1 MITKTLRTVGAS
13 FALLLLTNAMVQA
26 DTDDV
31 VRGQKAWLL
40 NCGRCHQLDVNSVGP
55 MHRGVVGR
63 HAGSAEGFAYS
74 EALRESDVIWTPA
87 NLNRWLTDPEQFIPG
102 QAMGFSVENA
112 QVRQDIIAYLA
123 TQKAP

>member
-1 MITKTLRTVGAS
+1 MITNHLGTVGAS
-13 FALLLLTNAMVQA
+13 FVLLLMTSAIVQA
-26 DTDDV
+26 DPGDV

-40 NCGRCHQLDVNSVGP
+40 NCSRCHQLDVNSVGP

-63 HAGSAEGFAYS
+63 HAGSADGFAYS
-74 EALRESDVIWTPA
+74 EALRASDVTWTPA
-87 NLNRWLTDPEQFIPG
+87 NLNRWLTEPEQFIPG

-112 QVRQDIIAYLA
+112 QVREDIIAYLS

>member
-26 DTDDV
+26 DTGDV

-40 NCGRCHQLDVNSVGP
+40 NCSRCHQLDVNSVGP

-63 HAGSAEGFAYS
+63 HAGSADGFAYS
-74 EALRESDVIWTPA
+74 EALRESDVIWAPA
-87 NLNRWLTDPEQFIPG
+87 NLNRLLTDPEQFIPG